1 MERNTWF
8 RFRKSKTK
16 PSVKVLTNFNGTEN
30 DEEREIMD
38 QLAKKKVL
46 TELKIASY
54 LFWKT
59 IRIDQTD
66 QFRLILICKTH
77 FN

>member
-54 LFWKT
+54 LF
-59 IRIDQTD
+59 
-66 QFRLILICKTH
+66 
-77 FN
+77 